1 MGEMFMK
8 NKSILERAR
17 EYEDN
22 NIKNILKEEKQEF
35 HLCAPIGWI
44 NDPNG
49 FSSFKGEYHLLYQ
62 YHPYGTYW
70 GPMHWGHSK
79 SKDFIK
85 WEQLPVAIAPDE
97 K

>member
-62 YHPYGTYW
+62 YLLSFLLHILSFLFLQQILSEYY
-70 GPMHWGHSK
+70 
-79 SKDFIK
+79 FY
-85 WEQLPVAIAPDE
+85 
-97 K
+97 

>member
-35 HLCAPIGWI
+35 HL
-44 NDPNG
+44 DR
-49 FSSFKGEYHLLYQ
+49 
-62 YHPYGTYW
+62 
-70 GPMHWGHSK
+70 K
-79 SKDFIK
+79 S
-85 WEQLPVAIAPDE
+85 VV
-97 K
+97 